1 LAWHLCLV
9 ACCCA
14 LAGALTACPPA
25 KADCSSHPGYEIVV
39 TALEGPLPA
48 DLRLKLDYD
57 SGCEIYDMAS
67 DRSVPCVAGEEVGVM
82 FCSIEPVA
90 AEAGVDASAATAR
103 LTCSLWGVGS
113 GTVTPLTSKYP
124 PVEVGLGKEATGCDP
139 TSVPVVLAHDD
150 AGP

>member
-1 LAWHLCLV
+1 
-9 ACCCA
+9 
-14 LAGALTACPPA
+14 
-25 KADCSSHPGYEIVV
+25 VV

-57 SGCEIYDMAS
+57 SGCEIFDLALGHA
-67 DRSVPCVAGEEVGVM
+67 VPCVAGEEPGVM
-82 FCSIEPVA
+82 FCSTEAVA

-124 PVEVGLGKEATGCDP
+124 PDPVELGKEAVGCDP
-139 TSVPVVLAHDD
+139 TTVPVVLAHDD